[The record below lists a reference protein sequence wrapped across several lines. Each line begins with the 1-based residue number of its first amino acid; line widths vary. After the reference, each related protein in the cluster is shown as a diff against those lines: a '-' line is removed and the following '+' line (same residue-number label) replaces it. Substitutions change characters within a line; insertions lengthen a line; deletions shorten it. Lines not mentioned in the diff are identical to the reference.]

1 MMAFTSYYKKTGRL
15 AYSNI
20 LLILRGVARGLAY
33 VHLNDN
39 TVGSIGMDSIL
50 VECNDKVWR
59 LFKLLCSKVTY
70 RYV

>member
-39 TVGSIGMDSIL
+39 TVGYIGMDSIL
-50 VECNDKVWR
+50 VECNDKV
-59 LFKLLCSKVTY
+59 
-70 RYV
+70 